1 MYPTKKLIKDL
12 YRSYMNL
19 SNNQKIL
26 EEKNRRVNKRDQE
39 DLIDKTEEL
48 EQKYNLDKE
57 VEE

>member
-1 MYPTKKLIKDL
+1 MRSIIKQIKDL

-19 SNNQKIL
+19 SSNQKIL

-39 DLIDKTEEL
+39 DLIDKTEEQ